1 MSSNLEFISDV
12 VNLVAYFYKHLILCT
27 QFNLD
32 EFKVVLGHASD
43 LEFFKLVFEGNNWS
57 WLK

>member
-43 LEFFKLVFEGNNWS
+43 LEFFKLVFEGNN
-57 WLK
+57 